1 MFSKKEHSKLR
12 VGKKKKNKPKC
23 NKKGSLVFKSSVSFS
38 FDPEGSDVF

>member
-12 VGKKKKNKPKC
+12 VGKKKNKPKC
-23 NKKGSLVFKSSVSFS
+23 NEKGSLVFKSSVSFS